1 MKTHFLKIIA
11 LVATAATVILS
22 CDKQKTGKNLTVS
35 ISADEQ
41 FAEDNTAEVTLS
53 MSDASTKAVI
63 VSLTTVGSALPGT
76 TVLPYANITV
86 PATATIAAGSTS
98 ARIPVTLNPAGLAAG
113 TYSIGI
119 QILSASG
126 AQVSKDKSLVYVK
139 AVTNGYGGEGDSPG
153 GEGSYSGWS
162 VSYKGF
168 IPFTYED
175 MSGNTVTEDS
185 EVFEIKGTGSEYYYS
200 AVLDGGFYTEHV
212 KDASQTDIASIVT
225 QWIQEDLEYYS
236 AYYDDLTAGDMISQ
250 GDDTL
255 GSAEFTNGDY
265 EFFIFGTDVNGN
277 YNGKFAWCALTK
289 TGSSVTDDPDPD
301 TPELDVQ
308 LSLQSNWSVTVK
320 GEPYWYDGDAYFD
333 VNVNAPGIKYFWM
346 ETNTDEELAYYY
358 GSVEG
363 LLADYQN
370 SLMGKLADDPTA
382 TMADLIF
389 SSADS
394 EYYTSYWGPG
404 ATKLYLMEFDQDGK
418 ATGRYGVSN
427 ITLPNLDGWED
438 EAASSAPSYRIKFL
452 HKAKSITPTLP
463 IRRIG
468 HLRK

>member
-1 MKTHFLKIIA
+1 MRVQFLKMMAI
-11 LVATAATVILS
+11 VATIATVVLS
-22 CDKQKTGKNLTVS
+22 CGKEKTNKVLTVS
-35 ISADEQ
+35 LSSSEQ
-41 FAEDNTAEVTLS
+41 FEEDNSAELILTI
-53 MSDASTKAVI
+53 SDASEKDVVVT
-63 VSLTTVGSALPGT
+63 LTTIGSALPGT
-76 TVLPYANITV
+76 TILPFANIDV
-86 PATATIAAGSTS
+86 PSTATIMAGSTS
-98 ARIPVTLNPAGLAAG
+98 ARVPVTLKPAGLSAG
-113 TYSIGI
+113 AYSIGI

-126 AQVSKDKSLVYVK
+126 AQISKDGNIAYLK
-139 AVTNGYGGEGDSPG
+139 AEINGYSGGGESSG

-175 MSGNTVTEDS
+175 MSGNIVTEDS

-236 AYYDDLTAGDMISQ
+236 AYYDGLTAGDMISQ
-250 GDDTL
+250 GDDTI
-255 GSAEFTNGDY
+255 GYDEFKNGDY

-277 YNGKFAWCALTK
+277 YNGKFAWCAFTK

-382 TMADLIF
+382 TMAELVF

-394 EYYTSYWGPG
+394 EYYASYWGPG

-452 HKAKSITPTLP
+452 HKAKSIASTLP
-463 IRRIG
+463 IRRAG